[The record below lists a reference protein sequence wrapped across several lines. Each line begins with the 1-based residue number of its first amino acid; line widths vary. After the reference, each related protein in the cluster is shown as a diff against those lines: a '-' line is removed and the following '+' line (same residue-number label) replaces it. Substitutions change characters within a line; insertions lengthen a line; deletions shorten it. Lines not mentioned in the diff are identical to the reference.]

1 MSISATIR
9 MNKNMKARRSQR
21 VFLGM
26 DVIVAGERLAG
37 TKFAEQTT
45 TVVVNAHGALV
56 LLKELVREQQLLRIR
71 NDKTG
76 EEQPCKVV
84 DVGECREGKFEVGI
98 EFIEPAPRFWR
109 ISFPPEDWNS
119 NSPEAKRYE
128 KQLKADPKKSG
139 VAE

>member
-1 MSISATIR
+1 MSTSATIR
-9 MNKNMKARRSQR
+9 TNKNMKARRSQR

-37 TKFAEQTT
+37 TKFAEHTT

-56 LLKELVREQQLLRIR
+56 LLKEMVREQQLLRIR
-71 NDKTG
+71 NEKTG
-76 EEQPCKVV
+76 EEQPCRVV
-84 DVGECREGKFEVGI
+84 DVGESREGRMEVGI
-98 EFIEPAPRFWR
+98 EFIEPSPRFWR

-128 KQLKADPKKSG
+128 KHLKADPKKDG

>member
-9 MNKNMKARRSQR
+9 TNKNMKARRSQR

-37 TKFAEQTT
+37 TKFAEHTT
-45 TVVVNAHGALV
+45 TVVVNAHGALI
-56 LLKELVREQQLLRIR
+56 LLKEMVRAEQLLRIR
-71 NDKTG
+71 NEKTG
-76 EEQPCKVV
+76 EEQPCRVV
-84 DVGECREGKFEVGI
+84 EVSSSREGKMEVGI
-98 EFIEPAPRFWR
+98 EFVEPAPRFWR
-109 ISFPPEDWNS
+109 ISFPPEDWNA

-128 KQLKADPKKSG
+128 KQLRADPTKSG